1 MCEFSEAEDDAKGLF
16 VHVLVLAAVVS
27 ALRLMTLVTS
37 VVTDR
42 SWIGV
47 GESC

>member
-1 MCEFSEAEDDAKGLF
+1 MCDFSGAEDDAKGLF
-16 VHVLVLAAVVS
+16 VHVLVLAAVAA
-27 ALRLMTLVTS
+27 ALRLLIHVTS